1 MAYWQGSLTPSLAV
15 TVSVKNSVHV
25 HVCFGEV
32 VSGPPQGVSSWEG
45 TPRGEIQKPRTPW
58 LSSTECIFPFFSS
71 FAPLPLLFA
80 LSFLPPSLLWVFC
93 LSWCEWCLNWFKNTK
108 LRLPSKICSPWSP
121 GKLVQLRCDCSWTI
135 QHLCNTGVT
144 VVRLFSS
151 SGRIE
156 GVQIIRLYFFLINT
170 IDLSQPVKWSVCW
183 KKLFQIYFIC
193 VFCLHICVCNI
204 CMSGAHRVQERCQIP
219 CHWSYR

>member
-15 TVSVKNSVHV
+15 TASVKNSVHV

-32 VSGPPQGVSSWEG
+32 VSGPPQGVSSWQS
-45 TPRGEIQKPRTPW
+45 TPRGEIQKPRTSW
-58 LSSTECIFPFFSS
+58 LSSTECIFPFFPS

-80 LSFLPPSLLWVFC
+80 LTFLPPSLLWVFC

-121 GKLVQLRCDCSWTI
+121 GKLVQHRCDCS
-135 QHLCNTGVT
+135 
-144 VVRLFSS
+144 
-151 SGRIE
+151 
-156 GVQIIRLYFFLINT
+156 QIIQLFGQDWGCADTQALFFFLINT

-183 KKLFQIYFIC
+183 KKLSDFQIYFIC
-193 VFCLHICVCNI
+193 MSVVPTYLCVQH
-204 CMSGAHRVQERCQIP
+204 MHAWGT
-219 CHWSYR
+219 

>member
-15 TVSVKNSVHV
+15 TASVKNSVHV

-32 VSGPPQGVSSWEG
+32 VSGPPQGVSSWESIL
-45 TPRGEIQKPRTPW
+45 RGEIQKPRTSW
-58 LSSTECIFPFFSS
+58 LSSTECIFPFFPS

-93 LSWCEWCLNWFKNTK
+93 LSWCEWCLNWFKNTNSNSLAK
-108 LRLPSKICSPWSP
+108 SAAP
-121 GKLVQLRCDCSWTI
+121 GVQAS
-135 QHLCNTGVT
+135 LCNTGVT

-156 GVQIIRLYFFLINT
+156 GVQILRLYFFFFNKHNRFK
-170 IDLSQPVKWSVCW
+170 SAS
-183 KKLFQIYFIC
+183 
-193 VFCLHICVCNI
+193 
-204 CMSGAHRVQERCQIP
+204 
-219 CHWSYR
+219 